1 MSLLRQ
7 GKAQILTIYLGES
20 DQWHGR
26 PLYVAIVQ
34 LLREQGCAGATV
46 TRAVAGYG
54 AESRLHENEGWHWS
68 SDAPL
73 VIQVVDQPAR
83 LRHLL
88 PQLQEMLDGGLM
100 ILQEIE
106 VLKYTHARSHG
117 LPTKLQVR
125 QVMATTITTVRP
137 DVALAT
143 VIDLLLH
150 AAFRVLP
157 VVDEQRHLQ
166 GIISTGDL
174 ITAGVLPMR
183 RGLVRTALT
192 LDSAS
197 AETVGTPLEQARQS
211 SRVARDIMNTD
222 VRSIAPTQ
230 SIREAARIML
240 ETGLRRLPVVEADGT
255 LVGILGRADLLQVI
269 VTSPLMHQQSS
280 SGAQSLERA
289 KQAPG
294 VPAQQQPVANYV
306 TRDVSIVG
314 EQAPMAD
321 VIDALII
328 SPFKRVIV
336 VDEARRVQGIIS
348 DVDVLARVQEE
359 VRPRLLT
366 ILAGWARGT
375 AGRLPTGALR
385 PPQGKAHVAA
395 DIMNREVVTVP
406 ETTSVQETI
415 EHMMVTRRKVLP
427 VVDAQ
432 GRLVGVVGRSDLL
445 PILL

>member
-7 GKAQILTIYLGES
+7 GKAQVLTIYLGES
-20 DQWHGR
+20 DQWHGK
-26 PLYVAIVQ
+26 PLYVAMVQ
-34 LLREQGCAGATV
+34 FLREQGCAGATV

-54 AESRLHENEGWHWS
+54 AESRLHASEGWHWS

-100 ILQEIE
+100 TLQEIE

-117 LPTKLQVR
+117 LSTKLQVR
-125 QVMATTITTVRP
+125 QVMATTITTVGP
-137 DVALAT
+137 DAALAT

-192 LDSAS
+192 LDNAS

-211 SRVARDIMNTD
+211 SRVARDIMNRD

-269 VTSPLMHQQSS
+269 VTSPLLNQQSS
-280 SGAQSLERA
+280 GVQSLERA
-289 KQAPG
+289 QQTSD

-306 TRDVSIVG
+306 TRDVTTVG
-314 EQAPMAD
+314 EQAPLAD

-348 DVDVLARVQEE
+348 DVDVLARIQEE

-366 ILAGWARGT
+366 LLTGWARG
-375 AGRLPTGALR
+375 AQGRLPTGALR
-385 PPQGKAHVAA
+385 APQGKARVAA
-395 DIMNREVVTVP
+395 DIMNRDVVTVP
-406 ETTSVQETI
+406 ETTSVQQTI
-415 EHMMVTRRKVLP
+415 EHMIVTRRKALP
-427 VVDAQ
+427 VVDVQ

-445 PILL
+445 QILL